1 MDTASEQKQR
11 HALQIA
17 GIVVLFVWTTVEMN
31 DYFRLQIQ
39 SATGDHLDTLKNMRQ
54 LAVSGVWLIDAVI
67 IMARGMWQRTQVIR
81 ITAMVFF
88 GCAVLKMFV
97 YDLSF
102 LDTLYRIVSFIGL
115 GVILMLVS
123 YVYHRREVGGG

>member
-1 MDTASEQKQR
+1 M
-11 HALQIA
+11 
-17 GIVVLFVWTTVEMN
+17 
-31 DYFRLQIQ
+31 
-39 SATGDHLDTLKNMRQ
+39 
-54 LAVSGVWLIDAVI
+54 DAVI
-67 IMARGMWQRTQVIR
+67 IMALGMWQRTQVIR

-88 GCAVLKMFV
+88 ACAVLKMFV

-123 YVYHRREVGGG
+123 YVYHRREAGRGGVKHPNQTI